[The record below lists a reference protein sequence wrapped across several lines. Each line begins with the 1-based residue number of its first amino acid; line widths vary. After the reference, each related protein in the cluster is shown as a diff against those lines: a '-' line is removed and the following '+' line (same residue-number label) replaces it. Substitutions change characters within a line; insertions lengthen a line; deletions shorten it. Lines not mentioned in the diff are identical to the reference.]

1 MWKPGDTSAKVMF
14 GNRKLSEEFDEHQR
28 EIGDIDVKEDEC
40 QLITDGYD
48 HDCAQPDKVAKE
60 EQTKE

>member
-14 GNRKLSEEFDEHQR
+14 ENRKLSEEFDEHQR
-28 EIGDIDVKEDEC
+28 EIDDIDMKGGDEC
-40 QLITDGYD
+40 RLITDGY
-48 HDCAQPDKVAKE
+48 DCAQPDKVAKE